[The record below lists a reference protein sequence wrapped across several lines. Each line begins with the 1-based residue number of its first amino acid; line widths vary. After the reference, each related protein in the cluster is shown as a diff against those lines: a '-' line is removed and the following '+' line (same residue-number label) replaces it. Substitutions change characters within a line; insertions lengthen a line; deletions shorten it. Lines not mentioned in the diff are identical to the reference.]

1 MLEARMWQEPIR
13 LVTMRKGDMLGLC
26 QGPIWGCDRL
36 LSRAKVIENQ
46 VMAAPVISISS
57 DLSEESVPIV
67 PADPLVALEVGA
79 VSVISHTGML
89 DLVDY
94 SSSSDSDLS
103 EDFLSL
109 IPELPLVSPF
119 LCFDDSDADNESE
132 PAE

>member
-1 MLEARMWQEPIR
+1 MKGHAACTLVQDLWWRKLQDQDTSGQTMHADTRKLIQECN
-13 LVTMRKGDMLGLC
+13 DC
-26 QGPIWGCDRL
+26 
-36 LSRAKVIENQ
+36 Q
-46 VMAAPVISISS
+46 VMAALVISISS

-67 PADPLVALEVGA
+67 PAYPLVALEVGA